1 MAREVEIAK
10 KIFDEIK
17 KNALLEF
24 GSSNKTI
31 YEVVLVPEEIAINHD
46 ISLPMA
52 ERVIKL
58 IKFLMFEEFRKLKFD
73 VNIIL
78 QDVYRDSYSGERVRG
93 YRFIIKK
100 QLQHF
105 FL

>member
-10 KIFDEIK
+10 EIFDEIK

-24 GSSNKTI
+24 GSSNKRM
-31 YEVVLVPEEIAINHD
+31 YEIVLVPEEIAIKHN

-58 IKFLMFEEFRKLKFD
+58 IKFLMFEEFKKLNFD
-73 VNIIL
+73 VHIL
-78 QDVYRDSYSGERVRG
+78 EEDVYRDSYSGERVRG
-93 YRFIIKK
+93 YRFVIKK
-100 QLQHF
+100 RL
-105 FL
+105 